1 MDSFS
6 SYKEASYA
14 DSSMKFRDICDTWR
28 TVVINLSDSRTWCS
42 I

>member
-14 DSSMKFRDICDTWR
+14 DSSMKFRDICDT
-28 TVVINLSDSRTWCS
+28 
-42 I
+42 